1 MLNINSK
8 TLHCGTN
15 VSTEIFYIKDIKDSS
30 CELTNES
37 DFHIKVENKEKINIT
52 FLKIDKCFFSDS
64 DRFKKCDCAVFS
76 KEKSYFIEIKEVEN
90 IEVLDSKLR
99 KPSLKRKN
107 LKKEATKQLIETIN
121 QFKKLGLN
129 DLRNTNAII
138 SIVPLTLNNY
148 TSPIS
153 TRDQSVIADFMTK
166 TGCPNLFIG
175 NVIEF

>member
-1 MLNINSK
+1 
-8 TLHCGTN
+8 
-15 VSTEIFYIKDIKDSS
+15 
-30 CELTNES
+30 
-37 DFHIKVENKEKINIT
+37 
-52 FLKIDKCFFSDS
+52 
-64 DRFKKCDCAVFS
+64 
-76 KEKSYFIEIKEVEN
+76 EN